1 MIGLWIIVAVLIGYY
16 LGNSSQ
22 RREDF
27 NNLSK
32 LQNKFIMKKKDTY
45 KVLNKK
51 EVIPQS
57 VENIRK
63 IEAQN

>member
-32 LQNKFIMKKKDTY
+32 LQNKLMKKDTY

-51 EVIPQS
+51 EVIPQQ